1 MRRMP
6 WMRAVSGCAALLVL
20 SMCPRAAGAA
30 AASAPRT
37 PRPAA
42 ASASATP
49 RPAAAA
55 ASVPASPR
63 DSLFTLEALMGPARY
78 SVPELSPDGRLLSF
92 MAPVNGALN
101 LWVGPA
107 TAPDSAK
114 PITHERGRGLQPW
127 DVSGNVLYHWT
138 GNGTRIVYP
147 RDKTG
152 DENWQLFVV
161 DVRTGQE
168 KQLTKF
174 SGAAVQVIEMSDEH
188 PDEVL
193 VGSNDRDG
201 AHFDPCLIN
210 LDTGQLQR
218 LEQNDHI
225 ARYFADHDLKLRL
238 AVEVSPHGDYGVLKR
253 NPAGKWEPFFLVPMD
268 ETAQSHSIGFDG
280 KNRNFYGYDAHG
292 RNTAAVIERNIET
305 GAVTVLAEDPR
316 VDVGGVLQE
325 PRTHKIQAY
334 STNWTRVE
342 WHAIDPAI
350 QPDLDAITKGTG
362 GDITVE
368 TRSRDDKRW
377 LVHSVRD
384 DGPDT
389 YWLYERPARTL
400 KKLFST
406 HPDLEGRLWAASHP
420 VVVRSR
426 DSLDLVA
433 YYTLPLGSDPDG
445 DGKPSAPV
453 PMVMIVHGGPG
464 DERAQYG
471 FFPLIQWLNN
481 RGYAVMTVNFRGSP
495 GFGKKFV
502 NAEQLEWGGRM
513 QDDLVDQAKWAVDH
527 GVARQDGIA
536 LLGGSYGGYATLCGM
551 TFTPDVFACGIDV
564 VGPADLE
571 TFMSTIPKTWSLDHF
586 AKRVG
591 DPRTPEGRALL
602 RSRSPIHYVNQVT
615 KPLLIAQGSNDSR
628 VPQAQS
634 DRMAR
639 ALDSLGVA
647 VTYLVYP
654 DEGHGFLRAE
664 NNRSF
669 YAITDQFLAK
679 CLGGRAAPITD
690 QLEGSSVLVPVG
702 AARIPGLEQALAHR
716 PAAQK

>member
-1 MRRMP
+1 
-6 WMRAVSGCAALLVL
+6 
-20 SMCPRAAGAA
+20 
-30 AASAPRT
+30 
-37 PRPAA
+37 
-42 ASASATP
+42 
-49 RPAAAA
+49 
-55 ASVPASPR
+55 
-63 DSLFTLEALMGPARY
+63 
-78 SVPELSPDGRLLSF
+78 
-92 MAPVNGALN
+92 
-101 LWVGPA
+101 
-107 TAPDSAK
+107 
-114 PITHERGRGLQPW
+114 
-127 DVSGNVLYHWT
+127 
-138 GNGTRIVYP
+138 
-147 RDKTG
+147 
-152 DENWQLFVV
+152 
-161 DVRTGQE
+161 
-168 KQLTKF
+168 
-174 SGAAVQVIEMSDEH
+174 
-188 PDEVL
+188 
-193 VGSNDRDG
+193 
-201 AHFDPCLIN
+201 
-210 LDTGQLQR
+210 
-218 LEQNDHI
+218 
-225 ARYFADHDLKLRL
+225 
-238 AVEVSPHGDYGVLKR
+238 
-253 NPAGKWEPFFLVPMD
+253 
-268 ETAQSHSIGFDG
+268 
-280 KNRNFYGYDAHG
+280 
-292 RNTAAVIERNIET
+292 
-305 GAVTVLAEDPR
+305 
-316 VDVGGVLQE
+316 
-325 PRTHKIQAY
+325 
-334 STNWTRVE
+334 
-342 WHAIDPAI
+342 
-350 QPDLDAITKGTG
+350 
-362 GDITVE
+362 
-368 TRSRDDKRW
+368 
-377 LVHSVRD
+377 
-384 DGPDT
+384 
-389 YWLYERPARTL
+389 
-400 KKLFST
+400 
-406 HPDLEGRLWAASHP
+406 
-420 VVVRSR
+420 
-426 DSLDLVA
+426 
-433 YYTLPLGSDPDG
+433 
-445 DGKPSAPV
+445 
-453 PMVMIVHGGPG
+453 VMIVHGGPG